1 MIDEEEWDKAILQR
15 IDDLI
20 RALPLLAFFAF
31 MLVFIFWLWDTVF

>member
-20 RALPLLAFFAF
+20 RALPLIAFLAF
-31 MLVFIFWLWDTVF
+31 MSVFLFWLWDTVF